1 MNKLDGSAAYTPCR
15 TRKPPI
21 TLAPEVSVNIKKWI
35 RWEAFIA
42 LPPTLQKV
50 YMQTQI
56 DTYRVGVRSV
66 AAAGGKSEPKVRA
79 VLSGLSLVFP
89 RGTKDA
95 DKRAFATFV
104 AEEIQ

>member
-15 TRKPPI
+15 TRKQPI
-21 TLAPEVSVNIKKWI
+21 ELAPEASVNIKKWI

-42 LPPTLQKV
+42 LPPTLQKL
-50 YMQTQI
+50 YMQVQI
-56 DTYRVGVRSV
+56 ERFRVGVRFF
-66 AAAGGKSEPKVRA
+66 AAAWGKSEPKVRE
-79 VLSGLSLVFP
+79 VLSRLELEFP

-95 DKRAFATFV
+95 DKRAFAAFV